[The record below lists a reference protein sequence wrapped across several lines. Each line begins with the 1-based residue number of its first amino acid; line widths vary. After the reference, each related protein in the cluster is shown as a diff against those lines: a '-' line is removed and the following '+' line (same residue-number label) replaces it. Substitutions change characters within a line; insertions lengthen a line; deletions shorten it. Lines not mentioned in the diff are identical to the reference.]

1 MAPGLVTNCIDRDP
15 KSKHYLHP
23 ELYQDTSFPAFITGA
38 SGYVFT
44 GSLVPLLYSCALR
57 TPFINLEDVFL
68 TGLCGSQQL
77 NLRLS
82 HNPEF
87 IWQPMPVIRSH
98 SCFYKN
104 SVTVHGLSPKQL
116 EEVWSWNKDLKPCN
130 SILFSLL
137 TNISRLIEWS
147 VEFWGGTM

>member
-1 MAPGLVTNCIDRDP
+1 MCFIITCIDRDP
-15 KSKHYLHP
+15 DSKHYLHP
-23 ELYQDTSFPAFITGA
+23 KLYQDTSFPPFITGA

-104 SVTVHGLSPKQL
+104 SITVHGLSPRQL
-116 EEVWSWNKDLKPCN
+116 QKVWNQNKDLESCN
-130 SILFSLL
+130 STLFTLM
-137 TNISRLIEWS
+137 TYICRFIEWS
-147 VEFWGGTM
+147 VEFCGGTL